1 MIPTYNRPEYFQ
13 CALESVLEQ
22 TYKNL
27 EIIIC
32 DNSTNE
38 KTEHLMHKY
47 DKDCRII
54 YVRNK
59 EAQSKQANFAPFE
72 ALAHGEF
79 LQWLMDDDVLDEDK
93 IEKMVDVFLSNKGI
107 TLVSSNRR
115 WIDETG
121 KDLNVPK
128 EIELDAKT
136 RYTILDGR
144 ILGKSMLL
152 ELRNFIGEPSSVL
165 FRQSDLINQYWQAEC
180 RGYKTISDVVMWL
193 ELLEKGNCAFFQEPL
208 SSYRRHTGQEG
219 QNLEVIILSRFEWLK
234 LIDESY
240 GKQYFLLTEEEY
252 KLSLQKFLIDAK
264 EVVLPV
270 LRKGQINTLLANC
283 YKEKVAIVEQK
294 YFCMTGTVKNEV

>member
-1 MIPTYNRPEYFQ
+1 
-13 CALESVLEQ
+13 LESVLEQ
-22 TYKNL
+22 TYKHL

-32 DNSTNE
+32 DNGTNDQ
-38 KTEHLMHKY
+38 TEHLMHKY

-152 ELRNFIGEPSSVL
+152 ELRNFIGEPSSAL